1 MNIHIEKNIHH
12 ASETNMVGSHKVI
25 CGGERPVPSLI
36 VNDLCAQMA
45 TLNRYGLPS
54 VGAAVADGLRAL
66 VGASRT
72 AVSSAVRCDDEA

>member
-1 MNIHIEKNIHH
+1 MNIHFEKNIHH

-54 VGAAVADGLRAL
+54 VGAALADGLRAL

-72 AVSSAVRCDDEA
+72 AVSSAAGCDEA

>member
-66 VGASRT
+66 MGASRN
-72 AVSSAVRCDDEA
+72 AISSAVRCDDEA

>member
-1 MNIHIEKNIHH
+1 MNIHIEKNLHL
-12 ASETNMVGSHKVI
+12 AAEANMVGSHTVLR
-25 CGGERPVPSLI
+25 GGERPVPSLI

-54 VGAAVADGLRAL
+54 VGAALADGLRAL

-72 AVSSAVRCDDEA
+72 AVRSTVGCDDEA